1 MSPAAVDATTHASL
15 LQHFARYFD
24 ACDRC
29 DIDAVMEIMA
39 GATIGVGD
47 TALSDPD
54 TIRAMY
60 TSRQAAPLADGRRL
74 TKHHVTNL
82 LVETV
87 DGDGDG
93 PALSATVYYFRLQ
106 PGESGP
112 QVAASGRLNEVVVRD
127 GDRWRVIRHSIVSD
141 F

>member
-1 MSPAAVDATTHASL
+1 MTTANAEVYTSL

-29 DIDAVMEIMA
+29 DIDAVVEIMA

-47 TALSDPD
+47 TALSDPVA
-54 TIRAMY
+54 IREMY
-60 TSRQAAPLADGRRL
+60 SSRQAAPLADGRRL

-82 LVETV
+82 LVEPLE
-87 DGDGDG
+87 GDEI
-93 PALSATVYYFRLQ
+93 SATVYYFRLQ

-112 QVAASGRLNEVVVRD
+112 YVAASGRLNEVVARE

>member
-1 MSPAAVDATTHASL
+1 MTTANAEEYASL

-29 DIDAVMEIMA
+29 DIDAVVDIMA

-47 TALSDPD
+47 TALSDPAA
-54 TIRAMY
+54 IRAMY
-60 TSRQAAPLADGRRL
+60 SSRQAPPLADGRRL

-82 LVETV
+82 LVEPL
-87 DGDGDG
+87 GGG
-93 PALSATVYYFRLQ
+93 EISATVYYFRLQ

-112 QVAASGRLNEVVVRD
+112 YVAASGRLNEVVVRE

>member
-1 MSPAAVDATTHASL
+1 MTTANAEVYTSL

-29 DIDAVMEIMA
+29 DIDAVVEIMA

-47 TALSDPD
+47 TALSDPVA
-54 TIRAMY
+54 IREMY
-60 TSRQAAPLADGRRL
+60 SSRQAAPLADGRRL
-74 TKHHVTNL
+74 TKHHVTNM
-82 LVETV
+82 LVEPL
-87 DGDGDG
+87 DPREPLEGGEI
-93 PALSATVYYFRLQ
+93 SATVYYFRLQ

-112 QVAASGRLNEVVVRD
+112 YVAASGRLNEVVARE

>member
-1 MSPAAVDATTHASL
+1 MTTANAEEYASL

-29 DIDAVMEIMA
+29 DIDAVVDIMA

-47 TALSDPD
+47 TALSDPAA
-54 TIRAMY
+54 IREMY
-60 TSRQAAPLADGRRL
+60 SSRQAAPLDDGRRL

-82 LVETV
+82 LVEPLE
-87 DGDGDG
+87 GGE
-93 PALSATVYYFRLQ
+93 LSATVYYFRLQ

-112 QVAASGRLNEVVVRD
+112 YVAASGRLNEVVVRD